1 MWVVE
6 HMRHSFHSEL
16 VIGTVHSH
24 CLLGHSTLQG
34 ILGGL
39 VMVGERND

>member
-1 MWVVE
+1 MGQTSHTPV
-6 HMRHSFHSEL
+6 

-24 CLLGHSTLQG
+24 CLFGHSTLQG